1 MESPNTH
8 HDPYA
13 ALRFPD
19 YRRFLTGS
27 LISVFGMQM
36 QATAVA
42 HEVFTRVQETSGI
55 KEANLATAYVALVQ
69 FLPVLLFSLPAGQMA
84 DTLSRKRIVQVA
96 MAVVTASSFGLM
108 AISWFR
114 WPIQWMYLCLFL
126 NGAARAVQQP
136 AKSSLMPLI
145 VPRAAFSNAVTWNSG
160 GFQLT
165 SIAGP
170 AAAGAMIG
178 MQCSYSLIY
187 ALEGLATFV
196 FLVLLAAVKIV
207 EPARQNW
214 GNPLASFFQGI
225 RFLTR
230 QNVLLSAISLD
241 LFAVLL
247 GGAVTL
253 LPVYEKI
260 LQVGPFEFGMMRSAP
275 AFGALLMSFVLARHG
290 GIRRAGSR
298 LLWSVVAFG
307 IFTIIFGFSRSFPLS
322 LLMLVLLGA
331 VDMISVVIRHTLV
344 QLLTP
349 DHMRGRVQAVN
360 GLFIG
365 ASNEL
370 GGFESGAVASLFDR
384 QNDPTF
390 GPTVSVVSGG
400 IGTLIV
406 VAIVAYASPQLRKY
420 DRLGDGTTSD

>member
-1 MESPNTH
+1 MESPTPP

-13 ALRFPD
+13 ALRFRD
-19 YRRFLTGS
+19 YRRFLSGS

-36 QATAVA
+36 QATAVG
-42 HEVFTRVQETSGI
+42 HEIYARTGSNYSV
-55 KEANLATAYVALVQ
+55 ALVALVQ
-69 FLPVLLFSLPAGQMA
+69 FIPVLLFSLPAGQLA

-96 MAVVTASSFGLM
+96 MGVATCGSFGL
-108 AISWFR
+108 AALSYFGGPIS
-114 WPIQWMYLCLFL
+114 WMYLCLFL
-126 NGAARAVQQP
+126 NGSAKAFQQP
-136 AKSSLMPLI
+136 SKSSLMPLI
-145 VPRAAFSNAVTWNSG
+145 VPRSVFSNAVTWNSG

-170 AAAGAMIG
+170 ALSGAMIG
-178 MQCSYSLIY
+178 LGCQYALIY
-187 ALEGLATFV
+187 ALEGCATFV
-196 FLVLLAAVKIV
+196 FLSLLATVKIN
-207 EPARQNW
+207 EPERQGW
-214 GNPLASFFQGI
+214 TNPWISFKQGI

-230 QNVLLSAISLD
+230 QNILLSAISLD

-247 GGAVTL
+247 GGAVSL
-253 LPVYEKI
+253 LPVYQREI
-260 LQVGPFEFGMMRSAP
+260 LKVSPLAFGLMRSGP
-275 AFGALLMSFVLARHG
+275 AIGALLMSFYLARHG
-290 GIRRAGSR
+290 GMQRAGKT

-322 LLMLVLLGA
+322 LLMLILLGA

-384 QNDPTF
+384 PDDPAF

-400 IGTLIV
+400 IGTIVV
-406 VAIVAYASPQLRKY
+406 VAIVACLSPGLRKY
-420 DRLGDGTTSD
+420 DRLGDGAPTH

>member
-1 MESPNTH
+1 MESPQQPPN
-8 HDPYA
+8 DPYA
-13 ALRFPD
+13 ALRYPD
-19 YRRFLTGS
+19 YRRYLIGS

-36 QATAVA
+36 QATAVG
-42 HEVFTRVQETSGI
+42 HEIYTRTGSNFSV
-55 KEANLATAYVALVQ
+55 ALVALVQ
-69 FLPVLLFSLPAGQMA
+69 FLPVLLFSLPAGQLA
-84 DTLSRKRIVQVA
+84 DTFSRKRIVQIA
-96 MAVVTASSFGLM
+96 MGVVTVSSLSLM

-114 WPIQWMYLCLFL
+114 GPIQWMYVCLFL
-126 NGAARAVQQP
+126 NGTARAFQQP

-145 VPRAAFSNAVTWNSG
+145 VPRAIFSNAVTWNSG

-170 AAAGAMIG
+170 ALAG
-178 MQCSYSLIY
+178 SLIGLGASY
-187 ALEGLATFV
+187 AVIYAFEGISTFI
-196 FLVLLAAVKIV
+196 FLVLLFSVNIK
-207 EPARQNW
+207 EPERDGW
-214 GNPLASFFQGI
+214 IDPWVSFLQGI

-230 QNVLLSAISLD
+230 QNVLLAAISLD

-253 LPVYEKI
+253 LPVYQKI
-260 LQVGPFEFGMMRSAP
+260 LQVGPAEFGMMRSAP
-275 AFGALLMSFVLARHG
+275 AFGALLMSFYLARHSG
-290 GIRRAGSR
+290 LQRAGR
-298 LLWSVVAFG
+298 TLLWSVIAFG

-322 LLMLVLLGA
+322 LLMLMLLGA

-344 QLLTP
+344 QLFTP
-349 DHMRGRVQAVN
+349 DEMRGRVQAVN

-384 QNDPTF
+384 TDDPSF

-406 VAIVAYASPQLRKY
+406 VAIVAYASPDLRKY
-420 DRLGDGTTSD
+420 DRLGDGSTAE

>member
-1 MESPNTH
+1 MESPHTH

-13 ALRFPD
+13 ALRYPD
-19 YRRFLTGS
+19 YRRFLSGS
-27 LISVFGMQM
+27 LISVLGMQM
-36 QATAVA
+36 QATAVG
-42 HEVFTRVQETSGI
+42 HEVFTRVHEISGLRA
-55 KEANLATAYVALVQ
+55 ANYSVAVVALVQ
-69 FLPVLLFSLPAGQMA
+69 FLPVLLFSLPAGQLA
-84 DTLSRKRIVQVA
+84 DTYSRKKIVQLS
-96 MAVVTASSFGLM
+96 MGVVTLSSFGLM
-108 AISWFR
+108 VISWFR
-114 WPIQWMYLCLFL
+114 WPIEWMYLCLFL
-126 NGAARAVQQP
+126 NGAARALQQP

-145 VPRAAFSNAVTWNSG
+145 VPRAIFANAVTWNSG

-170 AAAGAMIG
+170 ALAGLLIG
-178 MQCSYSLIY
+178 NQIEYSFIY
-187 ALEGLATFV
+187 ALEACATFV
-196 FLVLLAAVKIV
+196 FLILLTSVNII
-207 EPARQNW
+207 EPARQRW

-230 QNVLLSAISLD
+230 QNVLLSSISLD

-260 LQVGPFEFGMMRSAP
+260 LKVGPFEYGMMRSAP
-275 AFGALLMSFVLARHG
+275 AFGALLMSFYLARHG
-290 GIRRAGSR
+290 GLRRAGRS

-344 QLLTP
+344 QILTP

-384 QNDPTF
+384 NHDPAF

-406 VAIVAYASPQLRKY
+406 VAIVASASPQLRKY
-420 DRLGDGTTSD
+420 DRLGEGSPSD